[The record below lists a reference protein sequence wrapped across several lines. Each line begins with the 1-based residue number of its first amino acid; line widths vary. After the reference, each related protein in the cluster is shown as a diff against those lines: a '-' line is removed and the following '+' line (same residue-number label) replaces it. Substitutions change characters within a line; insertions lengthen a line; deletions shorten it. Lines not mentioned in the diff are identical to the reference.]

1 MTDQGTEFHNR
12 VNDELMKVFGI
23 QHCLT
28 TLYHP
33 QANGM
38 DERLNQALVNSPAKF
53 AQDSCQTW
61 DEKLPEIVNVYN
73 TAMQESTKHLRRRV
87 ACLPVDFNAISSYDA
102 DMQVQEFMEAENQG

>member
-38 DERLNQALVNSPAKF
+38 DERLNQALVNSLAKF

-87 ACLPVDFNAISSYDA
+87 ACQLISMPSA
-102 DMQVQEFMEAENQG
+102 AMMLT